1 MSERTKD
8 ILEWVYC
15 ILIAIVL
22 ALLIKFFL
30 GTPTVVK
37 QKSME
42 STLEPND
49 RLILSRVIRTS
60 KKLPKRGDI
69 ITFEAP
75 SVDMPDLNSDEYE
88 FDPSLPK
95 AIYKNEPTN
104 IFSKFKKYVLEIGKT
119 SYIKRVIALPGDY
132 VELKNGQVYV
142 NGEELQED
150 YLNDNNKGKTEPM
163 GYLTSFTVPEG
174 YVFCMGDNRR
184 ESKDCRSF
192 GCIPQNKIESRV
204 KFRFWPFSKFGGV
217 D

>member
-37 QKSME
+37 QKSMYP
-42 STLEPND
+42 TLEPND
-49 RLILSRVIRTS
+49 RLILSRMIRTT
-60 KKLPKRGDI
+60 KKMPNKGDI
-69 ITFEAP
+69 VTFEAP
-75 SVDMPDLNSDEYE
+75 SIDMPDPNSKEYEYDLNS
-88 FDPSLPK
+88 PK
-95 AIYKNEPTN
+95 AIYNNEPTN

-132 VELKNGQVYV
+132 VELKNNKVYV
-142 NGEELQED
+142 NGEELKED
-150 YLNDNNKGKTEPM
+150 YLDASVETRSM
-163 GYLTSFTVPEG
+163 GELTSFTVPEG
-174 YVFCMGDNRR
+174 YVFCMGDNRE

>member
-60 KKLPKRGDI
+60 KKLPKRGDF

-75 SVDMPDLNSDEYE
+75 SVDMPDVNSDEYE
-88 FDPSLPK
+88 FDPALPK

-132 VELKNGQVYV
+132 VELKNGKVYV

-150 YLNDNNKGKTEPM
+150 YLNDNNRDK
-163 GYLTSFTVPEG
+163 
-174 YVFCMGDNRR
+174 NRTNGV
-184 ESKDCRSF
+184 SYIIYC
-192 GCIPQNKIESRV
+192 SRWIC
-204 KFRFWPFSKFGGV
+204 FLHGG
-217 D
+217 